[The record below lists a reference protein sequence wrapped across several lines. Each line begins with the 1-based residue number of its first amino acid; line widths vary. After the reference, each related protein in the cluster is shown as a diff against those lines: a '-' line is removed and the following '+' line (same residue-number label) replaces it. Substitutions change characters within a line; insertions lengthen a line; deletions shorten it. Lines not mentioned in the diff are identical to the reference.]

1 MNGTI
6 LWDDGWSFRKT
17 MLGVMYE
24 EALAGEFLEVDI
36 PHDWL
41 IYDTD
46 NLYQSSIG
54 WYRKS
59 FDITQEQLGRKL
71 IVRFGAVY
79 MDSTVYVNGSEV
91 CEWKYGYSTFDA
103 DITAYVHEGKNE
115 IVVRA
120 VYKEPNT
127 RWYSGAGIIRDVY
140 FLSLEPLHIVP
151 DGTYIRVKKL
161 KSEASNPLI
170 SDSITNDACGMRMN
184 RDEDGTW
191 KVKCTVELENSGQ
204 DIAYEDV
211 KACLSIDHDGGSVFT
226 YGHAAAGSG
235 SVFKTG
241 SKENVELEL
250 DVTKPLI
257 WDIEEPNLYDC
268 TVTVSIKDE
277 IVHEL
282 TQKIGFCTKEYSPEH
297 GFILNGRKV
306 RINGVC
312 EHHDNG
318 CLGAA
323 FNVNAFR
330 RKLNK
335 LRKMGVNA
343 IRTSHN
349 MPAKE
354 VLELAD
360 EMGFLVDCEAF
371 DMWELPKTEFDYARF
386 FVEWAGKDVASW
398 IRRDRNHVSVIMWSI
413 GNEIYD
419 THRDEHGQEITRRLV
434 GYVREHDP
442 ECNAPVTIGSNY
454 MPWENAQKCADIVKL
469 AGYNYAEK
477 YYEEHHKAHPDWVIY
492 GSETASTLQSRGIY
506 KFPFEQQILCDDDE
520 QCSALGNCTTNW
532 GARSSEYCITMD
544 ADAEYSMGQFLWTG
558 FDYIGEPTPYQTKNS
573 YFGQID
579 TAGFEKDT
587 YYIYQAEWTD
597 YKKAPM
603 VHLFP
608 YWDFSDGEEIDV
620 RIASNAP
627 QVELFV
633 NGSSYGKYDIDH
645 KHGKQ
650 LLAHY
655 KVKYEPGTIEAV
667 AYDEEG
673 NVIAREAKKSFS
685 DAVQLVVAPEN
696 TQIMADGRDLAYID
710 ISAVDNAGN
719 PVENA
724 NNRVSVKVTGA
735 GRLLGMDNG
744 NSADFE
750 QYKTNSRRMFSGKIL
765 AVIGAKTEPGEIR
778 VEVSSVGMETKAVT
792 LSAVEA
798 DVDMTGVSCT
808 ENHSRS
814 DYIVVDKTE
823 KLNAEYEESFIDNE
837 RNNANDEIPVRNIR
851 LIVKGSRKLGPDNRH
866 VEIEAEILPHN
877 ATYRDIVWR
886 VTNDAG
892 VDSNGAELSDVKA
905 PVNNADTGKD
915 SFRIHKVLKALGDGK
930 HNVRCCVKNG
940 RDKISL
946 ISQVSFTA
954 EGLGLAE
961 FNPYEF
967 IYGTLYTVA
976 EQIPSVGQ
984 DRGIVPKGGTY
995 IAFEKVNFGKNGSD
1009 EITIPVYE
1017 LNNKPFPIEI
1027 WKGIPGTE
1035 GAELM
1040 DRVIYDKPSIW
1051 ATYQEKTYK
1060 LPKRFKGLCTVSF
1073 IADHDINIKGFS
1085 FKKYER
1091 AYDKN
1096 LAVDNDG
1103 IYGDT
1108 YTVCNDAVTGI
1119 GNNVSLTYKAM
1130 NLSQGIH
1137 GITIC
1142 GRSVLEKN
1150 TIHIRFANSEGGINR
1165 IAEFVMADDSRMDNM
1180 NDSRNRNVHGNEDDG
1195 GYVCRHFELDNVE
1208 GIYDVN
1214 LVFLPGCN
1222 FDLKW
1227 FRFE

>member
-1 MNGTI
+1 MNKTV
-6 LWDDGWSFRKT
+6 LWDDGWCFRKT
-17 MLGVMYE
+17 SLGVTLD
-24 EALAGEFLEVDI
+24 EALDEKFDAVDI

-41 IYDTD
+41 IYDTN
-46 NLYQSSIG
+46 NLYESSIG
-54 WYRKS
+54 WYKKKFS
-59 FDITQEQLGRKL
+59 VSKEELCKKL

-79 MDSTVYVNGSEV
+79 MDSTVYVNERAV

-103 DITAYVHEGKNE
+103 DITEYVHEGENE
-115 IVVRA
+115 IVVKA
-120 VYKEPNT
+120 VYQCPNT

-140 FLSLEPLHIVP
+140 FMTLEPLHVVP
-151 DGTYIRVKKL
+151 DGTYVRVRK
-161 KSEASNPLI
+161 
-170 SDSITNDACGMRMN
+170 ND
-184 RDEDGTW
+184 DGTW
-191 KVKCTVELENSGQ
+191 RVKCSVEIENSGHDISAGDVQAGLTLSHAGSSVFTFGRMAGSEAAVFESGAKESVELE
-204 DIAYEDV
+204 IT
-211 KACLSIDHDGGSVFT
+211 ID
-226 YGHAAAGSG
+226 
-235 SVFKTG
+235 
-241 SKENVELEL
+241 
-250 DVTKPLI
+250 KPLI
-257 WDIEEPNLYDC
+257 WDIDEPNLYEC
-268 TVTVSIKDE
+268 NVSLSYKDE
-277 IVHEL
+277 VQHEES
-282 TQKIGFCTKEYSPEH
+282 QKIGFCTKEYSPEN

-306 RINGVC
+306 RLNGVC

-343 IRTSHN
+343 VRTSHN

-386 FVEWAGKDVASW
+386 FVDWADKDVASW

-419 THRDEHGQEITRRLV
+419 THRDEHGQEITRRLT

-477 YYEEHHKAHPDWVIY
+477 YYEQHHKEHPDWIIY

-506 KFPFEQQILCDDDE
+506 KFPYEQRILCDDDE
-520 QCSALGNCTTNW
+520 QCSSLGNCSTNW
-532 GARSSEYCITMD
+532 GAKNTEYCITMD
-544 ADAEYSMGQFLWTG
+544 RDAHYSMGQFIWTG

-573 YFGQID
+573 YFGQLD

-603 VHLFP
+603 VHVFP
-608 YWDFSDGEEIDV
+608 YWDFSEGEVVDV
-620 RIASNAP
+620 RVASNAP
-627 QVELFV
+627 KVELFL
-633 NGSSYGKYDIDH
+633 NGRSLGTYDIDH
-645 KHGKQ
+645 EHGKE

-655 KVKYEPGTIEAV
+655 KVEYEPGVVEAV
-667 AYDEEG
+667 AYDESG
-673 NVIAREAKKSFS
+673 RVIARDVKKSFS
-685 DAVQLVVAPEN
+685 DAVKLVVTPEC
-696 TQIMADGRDLAYID
+696 TSIKADGRELVYVD
-710 ISAVDNAGN
+710 ISAVDKDGN

-724 NNRVSVKVTGA
+724 NNRVYVKVSGA
-735 GRLLGMDNG
+735 GRLVGMDNG
-744 NSADFE
+744 DSADFD
-750 QYKTNSRRMFSGKIL
+750 QYKTDSRRMFSGKLL
-765 AVIGAKTEPGEIR
+765 AVIAAKTEPGEIKL
-778 VEVSSVGMETKAVT
+778 EVSAEGMDTVAVSMEA
-792 LSAVEA
+792 LACGKMKGVSAGENISAMDEA
-798 DVDMTGVSCT
+798 DAD
-808 ENHSRS
+808 
-814 DYIVVDKTE
+814 I
-823 KLNAEYEESFIDNE
+823 
-837 RNNANDEIPVRNIR
+837 EIPVRNIR
-851 LIVKGSRKLGPDNRH
+851 MKVKGSRVLSPDNTQ

-877 ATYRDIVWR
+877 ATYKELIWK

-892 VDSNGAELSDVKA
+892 VDSNGAVLEDGEASDVPYIVK
-905 PVNNADTGKD
+905 
-915 SFRIHKVLKALGDGK
+915 KVLKAVGDGK
-930 HNVRCCVKNG
+930 HNVRCCTGNG
-940 RDKISL
+940 REKISL
-946 ISQVSFTA
+946 ISQISFTA
-954 EGLGLAE
+954 EGLGMAE

-967 IYGTLYTVA
+967 VYGTLYTSA
-976 EQIPSVGQ
+976 EVEPAVGQ

-1009 EITIPVYE
+1009 EITLPVYE
-1017 LNNKPFPIEI
+1017 LNNKPFPIQI
-1027 WKGIPGTE
+1027 WKGIPGQD
-1035 GAELM
+1035 GAELV
-1040 DRVIYDKPSIW
+1040 DTVIYDLPSIW

-1060 LPKRFKGLCTVSF
+1060 LPKRFKGVCTVSF
-1073 IADHDINIKGFS
+1073 VADHDINIKGFS

-1091 AYDKN
+1091 AYDIN
-1096 LAVDNDG
+1096 YAVDNDG

-1108 YTVCNDAVTGI
+1108 YTLGADSITSI
-1119 GNNVSLTYKAM
+1119 GNNVALTYNDM
-1130 NLSQGIH
+1130 NFTH
-1137 GITIC
+1137 GMHKITIC

-1150 TIHIRFANSEGGINR
+1150 TIHVRFANEEGTENR
-1165 IAEFVMADDSRMDNM
+1165 IAEFIMPHTVENGD
-1180 NDSRNRNVHGNEDDG
+1180 
-1195 GYVCRHFELDNVE
+1195 GYVEQSFELENIE
-1208 GIYDVN
+1208 GSYSVN